1 MKGLDFMPKRTKVNE
16 ENKNMENK
24 NELVKNETTA
34 INAVETIGDIFKT
47 IDTQLDDVTVEGV
60 TSAIVMSNIY
70 ENADTI
76 TKQSF
81 IKIEDG
87 AKESVINALKETT
100 KVSDKADYVK
110 AILCNTMVKN
120 SDSASDTVKEL
131 AEILDTTTNKINK
144 YVRIADKFL
153 KMSIPCSV
161 NKVKTKDKD
170 GKEIETE
177 LAVQNY
183 SALLDNIT
191 SAKVETVEDVNGF
204 QFRWSALEELER
216 VDSTGEKAIEL
227 IDNGEIDA
235 STANRVIRDK
245 VDEIKGKKPKDDK
258 DDKGDKGDKETVE
271 CKTDKERLNLA
282 IKLIKAC
289 TTESLKENKKYAE
302 TIKTIETWLNYV
314 K

>member
-1 MKGLDFMPKRTKVNE
+1 MPRRNAKTGEIK
-16 ENKNMENK
+16 MENK
-24 NELVKNETTA
+24 NELVKNETNTS
-34 INAVETIGDIFKT
+34 VTDVFTTIGAN
-47 IDTQLDDVTVEGV
+47 LDDVSIENVA
-60 TSAIVMSNIY
+60 SAISMASIY
-70 ENADTI
+70 ESADTI

-87 AKESVINALKETT
+87 AKDSVINALKETN

-120 SDSASDTVKEL
+120 SDNASDTVKEL

-153 KMSIPCSV
+153 KMSIPCTV
-161 NKVKTKDKD
+161 NKVKTIDKD
-170 GKEIETE
+170 GTEKESE

-216 VDSTGEKAIEL
+216 VDSTGEKALEM
-227 IDNGEIDA
+227 IDKGEIDA
-235 STANRVIRDK
+235 STANKAIREK
-245 VDEIKGKKPKDDK
+245 VDEIKGKKSK
-258 DDKGDKGDKETVE
+258 DDKGDKDDKNDKNGVE

>member
-1 MKGLDFMPKRTKVNE
+1 MARRTTKTGE
-16 ENKNMENK
+16 LKTMENK
-24 NELVKNETTA
+24 NEIIKNETQTS
-34 INAVETIGDIFKT
+34 VTDVFTSIGAN
-47 IDTQLDDVTVEGV
+47 LDDVAIESVA
-60 TSAIVMSNIY
+60 SAISMSSIY
-70 ENADTI
+70 ESADTI

-87 AKESVINALKETT
+87 AQDAVITALKETN

-120 SDSASDTVKEL
+120 SDNASDTVKEL

-216 VDSTGEKAIEL
+216 VDSTGEKALEMIN
-227 IDNGEIDA
+227 NGEIDA
-235 STANRVIRDK
+235 STANKSIREK
-245 VDEIKGKKPKDDK
+245 VDEIKGKKPT
-258 DDKGDKGDKETVE
+258 DKGDKGDKGDKDDKNGFE

-289 TTESLKENKKYAE
+289 TTETLKENKKYTD
-302 TIKTIETWLNYV
+302 TIETIETWLKYV

>member
-1 MKGLDFMPKRTKVNE
+1 MVRKANTNK
-16 ENKNMENK
+16 ENTNMDNK
-24 NELVKNETTA
+24 NEIVKNETKTD
-34 INAVETIGDIFKT
+34 VTVSDVFTTIGKN
-47 IDTQLDDVTVEGV
+47 LDDVAIENVA
-60 TSAIVMSNIY
+60 SAISMSSIY
-70 ENADTI
+70 ESADTI

-81 IKIEDG
+81 IKIEDN
-87 AKESVINALKETT
+87 AKDAVITALKETN

-120 SDSASDTVKEL
+120 SDNASDTVKEL
-131 AEILDTTTNKINK
+131 AEILDTTTNKVNK

-216 VDSTGEKAIEL
+216 VDSTGEKALEMIN
-227 IDNGEIDA
+227 NGEIDA
-235 STANRVIRDK
+235 STANKTIRDK
-245 VDEIKGKKPKDDK
+245 VDEIKGKKPT
-258 DDKGDKGDKETVE
+258 DKGDKDEKDKDGKNGFE

-289 TTESLKENKKYAE
+289 TTDTLKENKKYTE
-302 TIKTIETWLNYV
+302 TIETIETWLKYV

>member
-1 MKGLDFMPKRTKVNE
+1 MGRKANVKQ
-16 ENKNMENK
+16 ENTNMENK
-24 NELVKNETTA
+24 NEIVKNENNA
-34 INAVETIGDIFKT
+34 INADEKISNVFSTIGAN
-47 IDTQLDDVTVEGV
+47 LDDVAIESVA
-60 TSAIVMSNIY
+60 SAISMSSIY
-70 ENADTI
+70 ESADTI

-81 IKIEDG
+81 IKIEDN
-87 AKESVINALKETT
+87 AKDAVITALKETN

-120 SDSASDTVKEL
+120 SDNASDTVKEL
-131 AEILDTTTNKINK
+131 AEILDTTTNKVNK

-216 VDSTGEKAIEL
+216 VDSTGEKALEMIN
-227 IDNGEIDA
+227 NGEIDA
-235 STANRVIRDK
+235 STANKSIREK
-245 VDEIKGKKPKDDK
+245 VDEIKGKKPADK
-258 DDKGDKGDKETVE
+258 DKDGDKDENKDKNGFE

-289 TTESLKENKKYAE
+289 TTETLKENKKYSE
-302 TIKTIETWLNYV
+302 TIETIETWLKYV

>member
-1 MKGLDFMPKRTKVNE
+1 MGRKANVNK
-16 ENKNMENK
+16 ENENMNTTMENK
-24 NELVKNETTA
+24 NEVAVKEGT
-34 INAVETIGDIFKT
+34 ISVDAVFSSIGAN
-47 IDTQLDDVTVEGV
+47 LDDVSIENVS
-60 TSAIVMSNIY
+60 SAISMASIY
-70 ENADTI
+70 ESADTI

-87 AKESVINALKETT
+87 AKNSVINALKETN

-110 AILCNTMVKN
+110 AILCNTLVKN

-131 AEILDTTTNKINK
+131 AEILDTTTNKVNK

-227 IDNGEIDA
+227 INNGDIDA
-235 STANRVIRDK
+235 STSNKSIRDK
-245 VDEIKGKKPKDDK
+245 VDEIKGKKSTDK
-258 DDKGDKGDKETVE
+258 DHDGKGDKNDKNGFE

-289 TTESLKENKKYAE
+289 TTETLKENKKYTE
-302 TIKTIETWLNYV
+302 TIETIETWLKYV

>member
-1 MKGLDFMPKRTKVNE
+1 MPRRNAKTGEIK
-16 ENKNMENK
+16 MENK
-24 NELVKNETTA
+24 NEIVKNETNTSVE
-34 INAVETIGDIFKT
+34 AVFSSIGA
-47 IDTQLDDVTVEGV
+47 QLDDVTIEGV
-60 TSAIVMSNIY
+60 ASAISMSSIY
-70 ENADTI
+70 ESADTI

-87 AKESVINALKETT
+87 AKDSVINALKETN

-120 SDSASDTVKEL
+120 SDDSSATVKEL

-161 NKVKTKDKD
+161 NKVKTKDKN

-216 VDSTGEKAIEL
+216 VDSTGEKALEM
-227 IDNGEIDA
+227 IDKGEIDA
-235 STANRVIRDK
+235 STSNHSIREK
-245 VDEIKGKKPKDDK
+245 VDEIKGKKPKDDNG
-258 DDKGDKGDKETVE
+258 DKGDKGDKNAVE